1 MKRKAIMFVSAVLL
15 AASLCG
21 IFVSADDR
29 TPGKLSYGIDVIA
42 GSIKFE
48 KSVEA
53 GQVLSFTEDDFNSA
67 LGTDALASI
76 TILDLPDGKIGKL
89 TLADIDVMK
98 NQVISAENIKKLKFV
113 PVAECESECSFV
125 FGSVSPAQPIAVTCN
140 IKITVP
146 AGFIP
151 SSGRHDAL
159 TVSLDTM
166 QEIPC
171 YTYLK
176 AGETE
181 SEHYG
186 YRIVSYPENGTLKL
200 LNRYNGYCR
209 YTPVDG
215 FTGSDSF
222 TYAEY
227 DASGR
232 ESEQVTVN
240 ISVVKRGS
248 DICYCDME
256 DDPAWLAAM
265 KLAEKGIMV
274 GKTVCNVAY
283 FDPDGSVRRDEFLAM
298 VMNTCGISLEYD
310 GDAVTAFADDA
321 KIPTY
326 LKSYVSYALDKGYIN
341 GIYSQQGNVFNASA
355 PISVAEAAVM
365 IYNVLGVAPS
375 GEKAVFADKDNIPDW
390 AEQAMATMAD
400 LEVIGLAEYN
410 GYDKNLT
417 RAQAAEMLV
426 KVSELAEV
434 KK

>member
-1 MKRKAIMFVSAVLL
+1 MKRKAIMFVSALLL

-29 TPGKLSYGIDVIA
+29 TSGRLSYGIDVIA
-42 GSIKFE
+42 GSINFE

-67 LGTDALASI
+67 LGTDDLASI
-76 TILDLPDGKIGKL
+76 TILNLPDGKIGKL
-89 TLADIDVMK
+89 TLADIAVMK
-98 NQVISAENIKKLKFV
+98 NQVISAENISKLKFV
-113 PVAECESECSFV
+113 PLAECESECSFV
-125 FGSVSPAQPIAVTCN
+125 FGSVSSAQPIAVTCK

-146 AGFIP
+146 EGYLP
-151 SSGRHDAL
+151 SSSTPEAL
-159 TVSLDTM
+159 TVFVNTM
-166 QEIPC
+166 REIPC
-171 YTYLK
+171 YTYLM

-181 SEHYG
+181 GEHYG
-186 YRIVSYPENGTLKL
+186 YRIVSYPENGTLDL
-200 LNRYNGYCR
+200 INRYNGYCR
-209 YTPVDG
+209 YTPLDG

-227 DASGR
+227 DTSGR
-232 ESEQVTVN
+232 ESEKVTVK
-240 ISVVKRGS
+240 ISVAERGS

-256 DDPAWLAAM
+256 GDPAWLAAM

-310 GDAVTAFADDA
+310 ENAVTTFADDA
-321 KIPTY
+321 KIPAY

-341 GIYSQQGNVFNASA
+341 GIYSQKGNVFNASA
-355 PISVAEAAVM
+355 PISVAEASVM
-365 IYNVLGVAPS
+365 MYNVLGIAPR
-375 GEKAVFADKDNIPDW
+375 GEKAVFADGDKIPDW

-400 LEVIGLAEYN
+400 LEVIGLAEYT

-417 RAQAAEMLV
+417 RAEAAQMLV
-426 KVSELAEV
+426 TISELAEA
-434 KK
+434 K

>member
-21 IFVSADDR
+21 LFVSADDR
-29 TPGKLSYGIDVIA
+29 ASGRLSYGIDVIA

-53 GQVLSFTEDDFNSA
+53 GQVLSFSAEDFNNA
-67 LGTDALASI
+67 LGTENLASI

-89 TLADIDVMK
+89 TLSDIAVMK
-98 NQVISAENIKKLKFV
+98 NQVISAENINKLKFV

-146 AGFIP
+146 EGYVP
-151 SSGRHDAL
+151 SSGTPETL
-159 TVSLDTM
+159 TVSVDTM

-176 AGETE
+176 PGETE
-181 SEHYG
+181 GEHYG
-186 YRIVSYPENGTLKL
+186 YRIISYPENGTLKL
-200 LNRYNGYCR
+200 INRYDGYCR
-209 YTPVDG
+209 YTPLDG
-215 FTGSDSF
+215 FTGNDSF

-227 DASGR
+227 DTSGR
-232 ESEQVTVN
+232 EGEKVTVK
-240 ISVVKRGS
+240 ISVVGRGT

-298 VMNTCGISLEYD
+298 VMNICGISLEYD
-310 GDAVTAFADDA
+310 ENAVTTFADDE
-321 KIPTY
+321 KIPSY
-326 LKSYVSYALDKGYIN
+326 LKSYVSYALDNGYIN
-341 GIYSQQGNVFNASA
+341 GIYSQKGNVFNASA
-355 PISVAEAAVM
+355 PISVAEASVM
-365 IYNVLGVAPS
+365 IYNVLGIAPR
-375 GEKAVFADKDNIPDW
+375 GEKAVFADGDDIPDW

-400 LEVIGLAEYN
+400 LEVIGLSEYT

-417 RAQAAEMLV
+417 RAQAAQMLV
-426 KVSELAEV
+426 TVSGLAEA
-434 KK
+434 K